1 MRFRWIAPAGAALM
15 LAGCGAQ
22 VLHVESDTAWTGTIA
37 SIGPVEGRGSR
48 DFELSGSPDRGQV
61 CWSIQKAS
69 DAGTLRVWVEQST
82 WFGLGNDID
91 ADNTTTDPLGVVNGC
106 AR

>member
-48 DFELSGSPDRGQV
+48 DFELSASPDREPP
-61 CWSIQKAS
+61 CWSLQKQS
-69 DAGTLRVWVEQST
+69 EAGTLRVWVEQST

-91 ADNTTTDPLGVVNGC
+91 ADGTTTEPLGVVAGC